1 MLNQTPFVPSGERSF
16 RRTFFVVA
24 FLPMAFLPGC
34 SMPSIEHPAA
44 VADFDPDFEQIPVAI
59 TQPQQPAPGPE
70 PPPAPYPHRTNPFLA
85 PVQGDAGAA
94 ESVHLKGFVYV
105 DQPKAIL
112 SIDGKTSIVV
122 EQQELR
128 GLKVVSINPPLV
140 TLQQGELRRQLAL
153 SAK

>member
-1 MLNQTPFVPSGERSF
+1 MRIDTTIAAFNAHSLRFAMYGVALLPVV
-16 RRTFFVVA
+16 FF
-24 FLPMAFLPGC
+24 PGC
-34 SMPSIEHPAA
+34 SMPSIEAPAA
-44 VADFDPDFEQIPVAI
+44 VAEFDVDFEQVPVAI
-59 TQPQQPAPGPE
+59 TE
-70 PPPAPYPHRTNPFLA
+70 PLPVSEAEAPPAPYPHRTNPFLA
-85 PVQGDAGAA
+85 PAQGEGGQA

-128 GLKVVSINPPLV
+128 GLKVISINPPLV

-153 SAK
+153 SSK